1 MGVNLNVYGVF
12 GIKLEG
18 SEMYGKISYIVDL
31 QDNYGDDK
39 TEEISEQIEKANE
52 LMKIL
57 FVRQDGYCG
66 EYSIIGTKIYSSGD
80 FRYGWDEAENN
91 ETFSIQELLELE
103 IKQKELLKYFGIEI
117 DEPFHFFGIKHYS

>member
-1 MGVNLNVYGVF
+1 MGVNLNVYGIF
-12 GIKLEG
+12 GVKTTDHDI
-18 SEMYGKISYIVDL
+18 YDKINYINDLDYVD
-31 QDNYGDDK
+31 D
-39 TEEISEQIEKANE
+39 EPSAEVSEQILKASE
-52 LMKIL
+52 LQKICD
-57 FVRQDGYCG
+57 FIQDGYCG

>member
-1 MGVNLNVYGVF
+1 MGVNLNVYGIF
-12 GIKLEG
+12 GVKTTDHDI
-18 SEMYGKISYIVDL
+18 YDKINYINDLDYVD
-31 QDNYGDDK
+31 D
-39 TEEISEQIEKANE
+39 EPSAEVSEQILKASE
-52 LMKIL
+52 LQKICD
-57 FVRQDGYCG
+57 FIQDGYCG

-91 ETFSIQELLELE
+91 ETFSIQELLDLE

>member
-1 MGVNLNVYGVF
+1 MGVNLNVYGIF
-12 GIKLEG
+12 GVKTTDREI
-18 SEMYGKISYIVDL
+18 YDKINYINDL
-31 QDNYGDDK
+31 DYMDD
-39 TEEISEQIEKANE
+39 EPSAEVSEQILKASE
-52 LMKIL
+52 LHKICV
-57 FVRQDGYCG
+57 FIQDGYCG

-103 IKQKELLKYFGIEI
+103 IKQKELLKYFGIDI

>member
-1 MGVNLNVYGVF
+1 MGVNLNVYGIF
-12 GIKLEG
+12 GIKSLDREVYDKINYINDLEYAEDEPTADM
-18 SEMYGKISYIVDL
+18 SE
-31 QDNYGDDK
+31 
-39 TEEISEQIEKANE
+39 
-52 LMKIL
+52 KIL
-57 FVRQDGYCG
+57 KASELLNICHFIQDGYCG

-91 ETFSIQELLELE
+91 ETFSIQELLDLE